1 METNPYPI
9 ITSSTDNLKTTPK
22 AGVNIPGGSGM
33 NLTVKHLEQLQKILT
48 ENHLDYQV
56 ELEDGKITI
65 MGPSDI
71 VSSEIIALFCR
82 LLGNWVYP
90 RRLGRVFDSSG
101 GFILPNSDL
110 KVPDVSFVSANRL
123 RQSPRYFGQLVPDL
137 VVEVKSQSDRIKTL
151 KEKIQLYLAQGA
163 QIGILIDPDE
173 LTVTIYRP
181 SSEPVILNN
190 ENSLSVPE
198 LFPGWEVPISELW
211 PPVFEEDTIE

>member
-110 KVPDVSFVSANRL
+110 KAPDVSFVSANRL

-151 KEKIQLYLAQGA
+151 KEKIQLYLEQGA

-198 LFPGWEVPISELW
+198 LFPDWEVPISELW